1 MLSSEY
7 IDKTEKKRKYKERR
21 KKRVPA
27 LPNEIIVI
35 KNADKDTGGW
45 VETWSK
51 PKHRSPG
58 HLPHSFRLLALGG
71 VSRGKTNY
79 MKNLFL
85 RHQSSS
91 KKFQK
96 LYVITCDA
104 NISREWDDCEPTAVM
119 DTMPDISLFQDGTEK
134 TLVIIDD
141 YEFERCSKDE
151 LRKLTTLFRMISSH
165 KNVSIMCSYQS
176 FFHCPSICRKTANVF
191 LLYKTTSDSELQ
203 TIANRVGIKYNEL
216 ADLFKKYCTE
226 YHDHIMLDFT
236 KDSPYPIRKNI
247 YEVIDMGSTNSAAAS
262 DSDDK

>member
-1 MLSSEY
+1 MLSAEY
-7 IDKTEKKRKYKERR
+7 IDEKKKKRKYKERR

-27 LPNEIIVI
+27 LPNEVVVI

-45 VETWSK
+45 VETWDK
-51 PKHRSPG
+51 PKSRSAG

-91 KKFQK
+91 KKFKK
-96 LYVITCDA
+96 LYVITCDLS
-104 NISREWDDCEPTAVM
+104 SREWDDCEPTEIL
-119 DTMPDISLFQDGTEK
+119 DHMPDISLFEDGSQK
-134 TLVIIDD
+134 MLVIIDD

-176 FFHCPSICRKTANVF
+176 FFHCPSIARKTANVF
-191 LLYKTTSDSELQ
+191 ILYKPTSDGELH
-203 TIANRVGIKYNEL
+203 TIANRVGIKYDVLYN
-216 ADLFKKYCTE
+216 LFRKHCTE
-226 YHDHIMLDFT
+226 YHDHIMLDMT
-236 KDSPYPIRKNI
+236 PNSPYPIRKNI
-247 YEVIDMGSTNSAAAS
+247 YEVIQTGKPAQS
-262 DSDDK
+262 DSESDS